1 MADKILFLECYSGIS
16 GDMTVGALLDL
27 GADKEK
33 LLETL
38 KGLPVDGYS
47 VKIEEKRVH
56 GLRGCDFDVIL
67 DEKQR
72 EHHHS
77 HGHHHGHRSYGDICR
92 ILEESS
98 LDEPVKETVGKIF
111 ALVAKAEARAHG
123 VPEEE
128 VTFHEVGAV
137 DSIVD
142 IVSAAFCFHD
152 LQVKQVVVSD
162 LWEGQG
168 TIMCQHGRIPVPVP
182 AVVEIVKETGM
193 SLHITEV
200 KGEMVTPTGAAIAG
214 ALRTRERLPEAFQI
228 EKVGIGT
235 GKRTYPHANVL
246 RAMLLHE
253 A

>member
-1 MADKILFLECYSGIS
+1 MAVKILFLECYSGIS

-98 LDEPVKETVGKIF
+98 LDEPVKETAGKIF

-235 GKRTYPHANVL
+235 GKRIYPHANVL